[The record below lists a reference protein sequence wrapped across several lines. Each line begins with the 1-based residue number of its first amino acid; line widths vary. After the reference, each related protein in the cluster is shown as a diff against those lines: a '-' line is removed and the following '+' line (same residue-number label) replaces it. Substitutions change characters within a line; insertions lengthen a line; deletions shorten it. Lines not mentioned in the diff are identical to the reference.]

1 MATEAN
7 KRRLE
12 RNSVSPE
19 GCKSKK
25 SKKRCQ
31 KQRGD
36 SGNGSSVC
44 CVCDCIIV
52 EDTDEKDGEDAIFCE
67 GSCNSWLH
75 RKCAGLSS
83 STFQHLS
90 DSNKPFLCVYCLL
103 SNQAVQIAELK
114 STLAQLT
121 SKLSNDSSNLPASPN
136 TPSNPPDGTAA
147 VPTKLDKPKPS
158 MVHSE
163 KKFNIVVYGI
173 EESPPETKKES
184 RTQHD
189 LQHLITSLSAI
200 DSSMKPHA
208 VKDLY
213 RLGKFKPG
221 TKKPRPLLVKFLRS
235 ADTANI
241 LRNKAQLSSPVYIK
255 PDLTHEERIQES
267 MLLKE
272 RRSLIDKGVNRKQI
286 KLRNWGIYIDDK
298 SHCKIVD
305 RKLKFHSASS
315 YAPPSQSS
323 EVESPSPMV
332 TDDQTG

>member
-12 RNSVSPE
+12 MSSASPE

-44 CVCDCIIV
+44 CVCDCVIV
-52 EDTDEKDGEDAIFCE
+52 EDTNEKDGEDAIFCE

-83 STFQHLS
+83 ETFQHLS

-103 SNQAVQIAELK
+103 PNQAVQIAELK
-114 STLAQLT
+114 STLAKLT
-121 SKLSNDSSNLPASPN
+121 SKLSIDSSDLPASPN
-136 TPSNPPDGTAA
+136 TPSNPPVDTAA

-208 VKDLY
+208 VKDCY

-235 ADTANI
+235 ADTANT

-298 SHCKIVD
+298 PHCKIVD

-332 TDDQTG
+332 TDDQSG